1 MSTTQTTHTTPS
13 HSQPHAS
20 DEHCIFCKIVAGSI
34 PSKKVYEDQDLLA
47 FHDINP
53 WAPIHF
59 LIIPKTHIASM
70 AQLTPAH
77 EALMGKIMVKAGE
90 LALSEGAGPYPEG
103 GFRTVVNTGRHGGQE
118 VHHLHVHVLAGE
130 RPWQKI

>member
-1 MSTTQTTHTTPS
+1 MSTSPTTRAQTPTQS
-13 HSQPHAS
+13 HEH
-20 DEHCIFCKIVAGSI
+20 DEHCIFCKIVAGTI
-34 PSKKVYEDQDLLA
+34 PSRKVYEDDDLLA

-59 LIIPKTHIASM
+59 LIIPKAHIASM
-70 AQLTPAH
+70 AQLTPSN

-90 LALSEGAGPYPEG
+90 LALQEGAVPYPEG